1 MIILSIVILFLLI
14 LFVDLIGY
22 ERYKELEK
30 RILELEV
37 KNSELKQLMFNIL
50 DAFSKNGQ
58 PGIKFECSDLQG
70 NEKPENTT
78 NTNPQEGSDNR

>member
-14 LFVDLIGY
+14 LFTDFLGVRRD
-22 ERYKELEK
+22 KELEK

-58 PGIKFECSDLQG
+58 SRTKSECSDIPEK
-70 NEKPENTT
+70 EKPGNTT
-78 NTNPQEGSDNR
+78 NANI

>member
-14 LFVDLIGY
+14 LFVDFIGY

-37 KNSELKQLMFNIL
+37 KNSELKRLMFNIL

-58 PGIKFECSDLQG
+58 SRTESECSDLQG
-70 NEKPENTT
+70 NEKPRDTT
-78 NTNPQEGSDNR
+78 NANI

>member
-1 MIILSIVILFLLI
+1 MITFVSIVILFLLI
-14 LFVDLIGY
+14 LFADFIGY
-22 ERYKELEK
+22 NRDKELEK

-58 PGIKFECSDLQG
+58 SRIKPERSDLQG
-70 NEKPENTT
+70 NEEPGNTT
-78 NTNPQEGSDNR
+78 NTDI